1 MSGMVKI
8 DDVACGPSPARKL
21 KITFV
26 ADQFSPPVFDG
37 STFVYKSWIDF
48 LSEAYE
54 LYAIVFDS
62 YGGDAN
68 AAESAAR
75 YLAERCEAHLL
86 LPGPSRNRLWRVLRA
101 ASRFVTGTVFA
112 PRWVEEFGR
121 ADIHRTIANFID
133 RHNLS
138 FFLVSKLASVPL
150 FGEKTLHR
158 GGAVFFLDTHDD
170 FVLREHRDREVLA
183 ELMLRFPQLRD
194 HRRFRD
200 MRLRQLLSRLVLRR
214 ARAQE
219 ARLCALFDCV
229 LTSSLREHSFY
240 ESSLAGIVPCVHLGW
255 PPPLPSSIAYA
266 PNVPTA
272 TPLFDAGFIGGES
285 PFNVEAVLFFC
296 REVLPLIREHRPG
309 FKFLIAGGIGA
320 PLACIGST
328 WPGVEV
334 CGYLPDARS
343 FYQQVRLVVV
353 PLLSG
358 TGVSIKTQEALDS
371 GKHVVS
377 TSVGARGL
385 ASCRGHTRLSIA
397 DKAEDFARQ
406 VLALCEQ
413 SYDPKRQRSFR
424 SQSTSTGVSRIMFQS
439 AFEDLARRFGRY
451 DELLT

>member
-8 DDVACGPSPARKL
+8 EDAARDPSPARKL

-37 STFVYKSWIDF
+37 STFVYKNWIDF

-62 YGGDAN
+62 YGGDPN

-75 YLAERCEAHLL
+75 YLVDRCEAHLL
-86 LPGPSRNRLWRVLRA
+86 LPGPSRNRLWRLLRA

-121 ADIHRTIANFID
+121 ADIHGAIGRFID

-150 FGEKTLHR
+150 FGEKNFGR
-158 GGAVFFLDTHDD
+158 PGAVFFLDAHDD
-170 FVLREHRDREVLA
+170 FVLRERRDREVLA
-183 ELMLRFPQLRD
+183 ELMLRFPQLKD

-229 LTSSLREHSFY
+229 LTSSLREHAFY
-240 ESSLAGIVPCVHLGW
+240 ENSLEGIVPCVHLGW
-255 PPPLPSSIAYA
+255 PPPPSSVADA
-266 PNVPTA
+266 PNVPTVSL
-272 TPLFDAGFIGGES
+272 LFDAGFIGGES
-285 PFNVEAVLFFC
+285 PFNVEGVLFFC

-309 FKFLIAGGIGA
+309 FKFLIAGGINA

-328 WPGVEV
+328 WPGVEI
-334 CGYLPDARS
+334 CGYLPDALS

-353 PLLSG
+353 PLLTG

-371 GKHVVS
+371 GKDVVS

-385 ASCRGHTRLSIA
+385 ATCRGHPRLFIA

-413 SYDPKRQRSFR
+413 SHERQRSSC
-424 SQSTSTGVSRIMFQS
+424 SQSTSIGVSRLMFQS
-439 AFEDLARRFGRY
+439 AFEDLARHYGRY
-451 DELLT
+451 DELVT